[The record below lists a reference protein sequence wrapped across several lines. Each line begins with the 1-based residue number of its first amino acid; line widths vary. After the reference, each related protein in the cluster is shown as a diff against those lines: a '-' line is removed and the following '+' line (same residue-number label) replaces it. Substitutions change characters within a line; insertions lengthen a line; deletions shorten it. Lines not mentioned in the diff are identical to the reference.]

1 MSYTNFGRHALRGG
15 IAVTLLA
22 GACTTTF
29 FAIADDEDER
39 RASAANSADLV
50 ITGYVGSVRIREGR
64 ALDWELDMG
73 EGLVPAVSVSEQSGR
88 LIVDGGLEE
97 GPDRCENT
105 DRRFELQM
113 EDGPR
118 RPISAFPELVI
129 TMPAGSDY
137 ALEIMGGQME
147 MAGAANLSLDYFGC
161 GDVKFGDVTDILN
174 LSVYGSGDVE
184 GGSTGPAH
192 ILIRGSGD
200 VVLGDIDGDAEIQ
213 IYGSGDVDVGEISGD
228 TTLKIQGSGDIGLGS
243 VQNLLTVDV
252 AGSGDVDIGSGLL
265 AALNIDVFG
274 SGDVQFNGEAND
286 VSVLLKGSG
295 DVYVARSNGNR
306 VVNRYGSGDV
316 RIGSWRSDDDD

>member
-1 MSYTNFGRHALRGG
+1 MSYTNFRQNAVRGG
-15 IAVTLLA
+15 VAATLIAGVCATA
-22 GACTTTF
+22 F
-29 FAIADDEDER
+29 FAFAGDEDER
-39 RASAANSADLV
+39 RASAAASADLV
-50 ITGYVGSVRIREGR
+50 IKGYLGSVEIREGR
-64 ALDWELDMG
+64 STSWDLDMG
-73 EGLVPAVSVSEQSGR
+73 ENLVPMVSVSEEGGR
-88 LIVDGGLEE
+88 LIVDGGLDE
-97 GPDRCENT
+97 GPRRCENN

-129 TMPAGSDY
+129 TMPAGADY

-161 GDVKFGDVTDILN
+161 GDIKFGNVTDILN
-174 LSVYGSGDVE
+174 LAVYGSGDVE
-184 GGSTGPAH
+184 GGSSGPAN

-200 VVLGDIDGDAEIQ
+200 VVLGDIDGDADIR

-243 VQNLLTVDV
+243 VQNLLNVDV

-265 AALNIDVFG
+265 AALNIDVLG